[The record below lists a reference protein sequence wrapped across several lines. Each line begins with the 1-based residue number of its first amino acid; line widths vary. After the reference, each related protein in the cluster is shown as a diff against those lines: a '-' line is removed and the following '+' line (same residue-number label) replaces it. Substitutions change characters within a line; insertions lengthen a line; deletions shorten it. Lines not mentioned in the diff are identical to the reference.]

1 MLTFSTVF
9 LQNARKKVPEKNHK
23 QTEGIILYTTESYV
37 GYELYQTKLLIAHST
52 AVICYLRFNM
62 PVNGLWLHLIR
73 MRHESV
79 SSYLDKNIKQEMSR
93 KVRNL
98 EC

>member
-23 QTEGIILYTTESYV
+23 QTEGIILYTTGSYV
-37 GYELYQTKLLIAHST
+37 GYEYQTKLQVAH

-62 PVNGLWLHLIR
+62 PVNGL
-73 MRHESV
+73 
-79 SSYLDKNIKQEMSR
+79 
-93 KVRNL
+93 
-98 EC
+98 